1 MIIRTMIILAAP
13 LILACGEGDT
23 LIRDNYGAMKES
35 QIMVLPYEGQQSLE
49 ERILSGEI
57 IARVELASHRI
68 VGARYINRAGTLL
81 DLYSPAI
88 EFTFNV
94 LEYLKGTGG
103 TTLTA
108 LAYGYHEDAD
118 TLHDTAKEAKANS
131 WMLELHRDGRW
142 DDRQAIVFLVR
153 PVPDGPYLIGRI
165 GTRTDFWDTEVLN
178 TVTVSDDERQA
189 WLPDA
194 VQPGSTKSPGAGG
207 TAPGQRFLLEDPDE
221 VSSGVTRQ
229 GVAGTSTVPTITKIS
244 LRTRIADVEG
254 GITSDAYRECVIAKH
269 RSERIGREYVRRTG
283 THSITQ
289 TRDLTSGLPADTKVT
304 NPWGHI
310 EGYESY
316 IIRTEWLIGRDK
328 DLLTLR
334 GGYLYTNRPLP
345 QGEYEIFWNFT
356 IGGTVDCPPYSKE
369 SLERHRMLVTV
380 TAPAGTLAESFF
392 DPYADGVAVTG
403 TTTVGTVS
411 WQPPS
416 AGSGQAGRVT
426 ADLDIDA
433 TGHALD
439 FIGLDGTTTLSL
451 IVADATESAGTLTWA
466 VPSQPWRAGDKLML
480 RIRRY
485 NAPAPTPTSAP

>member
-1 MIIRTMIILAAP
+1 MWSRTMIVLAAT
-13 LILACGEGDT
+13 LILACGEGDA
-23 LIRDNYGAMKES
+23 LIRDNAPMVKES
-35 QIMVLPYEGQQSLE
+35 SSMVLPSEGQQSLE
-49 ERILSGEI
+49 ERILRAAI
-57 IARVELASHRI
+57 IARVELVSYEI
-68 VGARYINRAGTLL
+68 VGTRYINKFGTPV

-88 EFTFNV
+88 EFTFDV

-103 TTLTA
+103 STLTA

-118 TLHDTAKEAKANS
+118 TLYDTAGEATANS
-131 WMLELHRDGRW
+131 WMLEHHRDDRW

-153 PVPDGPYLIGRI
+153 PVPDGPYLLGEI
-165 GTRTDFWDTEVLN
+165 GTRTFRSTKVLN

-194 VQPGSTKSPGAGG
+194 VQPGSTTSRGAGG
-207 TAPGQRFLLEDPDE
+207 TAPGQRFLLKDPDA
-221 VSSGVTRQ
+221 VSSSVTRQ
-229 GVAGTSTVPTITKIS
+229 GAAGTSTVPTITKTS
-244 LRTRIADVEG
+244 LKATIADFEG

-269 RSERIGREYVRRTG
+269 RSERIGHEHVRREG

-289 TRDLTSGLPADTKVT
+289 TRELTSGLLADTKVT

-316 IIRTEWLIGRDK
+316 TIRTEWLIGRDK

-369 SLERHRMLVTV
+369 SLERHRMLITV
-380 TAPAGTLAESFF
+380 KPPAGTLAESFF
-392 DPYADGVAVTG
+392 DPYADGAAVTG
-403 TTTVGTVS
+403 TTTVGAIS
-411 WQPPS
+411 WQS
-416 AGSGQAGRVT
+416 SRVT
-426 ADLDIDA
+426 ADLDIDV

-451 IVADATESAGTLTWA
+451 IVADAAESDGTLNWTA
-466 VPSQPWRAGDKLML
+466 PTQPWSAGDKLML
-480 RIRRY
+480 RVRRHD
-485 NAPAPTPTSAP
+485 AP

>member
-1 MIIRTMIILAAP
+1 MIIRAMIVLAAT
-13 LILACGEGDT
+13 LILACGGGDT

-35 QIMVLPYEGQQSLE
+35 RIMVLPYEGQQSLE
-49 ERILSGEI
+49 ERILRAAI
-57 IARVELASHRI
+57 IARVELVSHEI
-68 VGARYINRAGTLL
+68 VGARYINKFGTPV

-88 EFTFNV
+88 EVTFNV

-131 WMLELHRDGRW
+131 WMLELHRDDRW

-153 PVPDGPYLIGRI
+153 PVPDGPYLLGEI

-194 VQPGSTKSPGAGG
+194 VRPGSTKSPDAGG

-221 VSSGVTRQ
+221 VSSGVAMQ
-229 GVAGTSTVPTITKIS
+229 GVAGASAVPTITKTS
-244 LRTRIADVEG
+244 LKARIADVEG

-392 DPYADGVAVTG
+392 DPYADGSAVTG
-403 TTTVGTVS
+403 TTTVGTIS
-411 WQPPS
+411 WQS
-416 AGSGQAGRVT
+416 GRVT
-426 ADLDIDA
+426 ADLTIDA

-439 FIGLDGTTTLSL
+439 FIGLDGATTLSL
-451 IVADATESAGTLTWA
+451 IVADATDDGGTLTWT
-466 VPSQPWRAGDKLML
+466 VPTQPWSAGDKLML
-480 RIRRY
+480 RVRRHE
-485 NAPAPTPTSAP
+485 APTPTPASAP